1 MNELMDIRRQ
11 CRLNQWSMMVQERE
25 DSGLSIRA
33 YCEQK
38 GIGVKTYY
46 YRLKKLRE
54 AAVELTQP
62 EIVQVEA
69 PEILEQKSIIIQ
81 SGNTSIEIPGNANPE
96 TVRAAVSF
104 LKQPCSIC
112 RISKTTTSPAVTLT
126 FAEESMDWHKS
137 SHCNMAMKSMKTAC
151 SFSVDEE
158 QTESKPCGFQA
169 MDLYFCT
176 SV

>member
-33 YCEQK
+33 YREQK

-54 AAVELTQP
+54 AAVGSTQP

-69 PEILEQKSIIIQ
+69 PEILEQK
-81 SGNTSIEIPGNANPE
+81 
-96 TVRAAVSF
+96 
-104 LKQPCSIC
+104 
-112 RISKTTTSPAVTLT
+112 TL
-126 FAEESMDWHKS
+126 
-137 SHCNMAMKSMKTAC
+137 
-151 SFSVDEE
+151 
-158 QTESKPCGFQA
+158 
-169 MDLYFCT
+169 
-176 SV
+176 

>member
-69 PEILEQKSIIIQ
+69 PEILEQKSIVIQ
-81 SGNTSIEIPGNANPE
+81 SGNTSIEIPCNANPE

-104 LKQPCSIC
+104 LKQP
-112 RISKTTTSPAVTLT
+112 
-126 FAEESMDWHKS
+126 
-137 SHCNMAMKSMKTAC
+137 
-151 SFSVDEE
+151 
-158 QTESKPCGFQA
+158 
-169 MDLYFCT
+169 
-176 SV
+176 

>member
-1 MNELMDIRRQ
+1 MTEVSDEMNELMDIRRQ

-54 AAVELTQP
+54 AAVELTQS

-69 PEILEQKSIIIQ
+69 PEILEQKSIVIQ

-104 LKQPCSIC
+104 LKQP
-112 RISKTTTSPAVTLT
+112 
-126 FAEESMDWHKS
+126 
-137 SHCNMAMKSMKTAC
+137 
-151 SFSVDEE
+151 
-158 QTESKPCGFQA
+158 
-169 MDLYFCT
+169 
-176 SV
+176 

>member
-1 MNELMDIRRQ
+1 MTEVSDEMNELMDIIRQ

-46 YRLKKLRE
+46 YRL
-54 AAVELTQP
+54 
-62 EIVQVEA
+62 
-69 PEILEQKSIIIQ
+69 IQ

-104 LKQPCSIC
+104 LKQP
-112 RISKTTTSPAVTLT
+112 
-126 FAEESMDWHKS
+126 
-137 SHCNMAMKSMKTAC
+137 
-151 SFSVDEE
+151 
-158 QTESKPCGFQA
+158 
-169 MDLYFCT
+169 
-176 SV
+176 

>member
-1 MNELMDIRRQ
+1 MTEVSDEMNELMDIIRQ

-25 DSGLSIRA
+25 DSGLSIHA

-54 AAVELTQP
+54 VAVELAQP

-69 PEILEQKSIIIQ
+69 PEIHEKQNIVIQ
-81 SGNTSIEIPGNANPE
+81 TGNTSIEIPGNANPE

-104 LKQPCSIC
+104 LKQ
-112 RISKTTTSPAVTLT
+112 
-126 FAEESMDWHKS
+126 
-137 SHCNMAMKSMKTAC
+137 
-151 SFSVDEE
+151 
-158 QTESKPCGFQA
+158 Q
-169 MDLYFCT
+169 
-176 SV
+176 

>member
-69 PEILEQKSIIIQ
+69 PEILYYRLKKLREAAVELTQPEIVQVEAPEILEQKSIVIQ
-81 SGNTSIEIPGNANPE
+81 SGNTSIEIPCNANPE

-104 LKQPCSIC
+104 LKQP
-112 RISKTTTSPAVTLT
+112 
-126 FAEESMDWHKS
+126 
-137 SHCNMAMKSMKTAC
+137 
-151 SFSVDEE
+151 
-158 QTESKPCGFQA
+158 
-169 MDLYFCT
+169 
-176 SV
+176 